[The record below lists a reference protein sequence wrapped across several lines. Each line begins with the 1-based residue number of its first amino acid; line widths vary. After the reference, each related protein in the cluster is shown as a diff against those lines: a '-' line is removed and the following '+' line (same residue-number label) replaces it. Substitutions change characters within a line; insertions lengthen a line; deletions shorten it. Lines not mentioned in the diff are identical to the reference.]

1 MTNFVP
7 FDAIRKHVDK
17 VLADGKIPL
26 CSQVNGIYLVRDLR
40 GRVRIVV
47 SDENE
52 ENESCQNSLL
62 RMARTLHEVLGP
74 HGNPPDSSVLFVDKS
89 MLRTLRDGI
98 VELRPGIYWVDRLLS
113 CQDWWTVKE
122 SGRKASIKRW
132 TLFSI
137 KGGVGRST
145 TAAVLAWHLA
155 HRGER
160 VLLLDLDLESP
171 GLSSALL
178 PANKRP
184 DLGIVDWFVED
195 LVDQSDQVLES
206 MTYTPEWVRH
216 CDGHVCVVPAHGRE
230 LGEYLAKLGRV
241 YLDKYRDPWTA
252 RLQRLMNLLETNFEP
267 TVVLIESRSGL
278 HDIGAATVSDLDA
291 QVLLFAADSP
301 STWTDYDILF
311 SHWSGHRLAE
321 KIRERL
327 WIVSALTPELNTE
340 RYLHEFREQAWELFI
355 NRLYDHM
362 PTSAETVGAYS
373 FDLSDENGPHWPMV
387 IHWTR
392 GLAAG
397 VSLQELERTTVGQ
410 AYTEFLK
417 KFDQVYGFRDLGGG
431 Q

>member
-1 MTNFVP
+1 MSDFIP
-7 FDAIRKHVDK
+7 FDDIRRHVDK
-17 VLADGKIPL
+17 VLASVNIPL
-26 CSQVNGIYLVRDLR
+26 CPQVEEIYLVRDLH
-40 GRVRIVV
+40 GRVRIAV
-47 SDENE
+47 SDESE
-52 ENESCQNSLL
+52 ENESCQKSLL
-62 RMARTLHEVLGP
+62 CMAHALQEVLGP
-74 HGNPPDSSVLFVDKS
+74 HGNPMDKGVLFVDKS
-89 MLRTLRDGI
+89 MLKTLRDGI
-98 VELRPGIYWVDRLLS
+98 VELRPRIYWVDRLLS

-122 SGRKASIKRW
+122 SGREASINRW

-155 HRGER
+155 HRGAR

-195 LVDQSDQVLES
+195 LVGQSDQVLEF
-206 MTYTPEWVRH
+206 MTATPEWVH
-216 CDGHVCVVPAHGRE
+216 DCDGHVCVVPAHGRE
-230 LGEYLAKLGRV
+230 PGEYLAKLGRV

-252 RLQRLMNLLETNFEP
+252 RLQRMVNMLETNYEP

-278 HDIGAATVSDLDA
+278 HDIAAATVSDLDA

-311 SHWSGHRLAE
+311 RHWGSHHLAE
-321 KIRERL
+321 KIRDRL
-327 WIVSALTPELNTE
+327 WIVSALTPELDTE
-340 RYLHEFREQAWELFI
+340 RYLQEFREKAWHLFV
-355 NRLYDHM
+355 NQLYDHM
-362 PTSAETVGAYS
+362 PTSSETVDAYS
-373 FDLSDENGPHWPMV
+373 FDLSDEDGPHYPMV

-397 VSLQELERTTVGQ
+397 TSLQEFERTKVGQ
-410 AYTEFLK
+410 AYTEFLR
-417 KFDQVYGFRDLGGG
+417 KFDQVSGLSDHGGR